1 MSRPHLALADIF
13 RQHGP
18 VYRARHRLPLAH
30 LRVMR
35 AVETCRTAVLGGHVE
50 TCGHCKHQRIACNS
64 CRNRHCPKCQS
75 TAKERWIEQRKAE
88 LLPIPYFHAVFTVPP
103 AIAEIALR
111 NKKTVFQILFRT
123 SAETLLRIAADPK
136 HLGANIGFFSI
147 LHTWGQNLL
156 FHPHVHCVV
165 TGGGV
170 SACGKRWVR
179 ARPRFLVSVRVLSRL
194 FRRLFLEALEQA
206 HRQGELEFHEGV
218 LSPLRDLEA
227 FRQYL
232 QPLRNIEWVVY
243 MKPPFGSPA
252 HVIDY
257 LGRYTHRVAI
267 GEQRLLSQDSGHVS
281 FLYKDYRS
289 SEPQQSLSMTLEA
302 DEFVRRFLLHV
313 LPEGFQRIRHYG
325 LLSNRFRA
333 EKLVLCR
340 ALLVGARPDL
350 LPEKKQLRAIDVIIG
365 TAARC
370 PVCRVGTM
378 TRTLALPAQLW
389 RCRSPDQH
397 R

>member
-1 MSRPHLALADIF
+1 M
-13 RQHGP
+13 
-18 VYRARHRLPLAH
+18 
-30 LRVMR
+30 
-35 AVETCRTAVLGGHVE
+35 
-50 TCGHCKHQRIACNS
+50 
-64 CRNRHCPKCQS
+64 
-75 TAKERWIEQRKAE
+75 
-88 LLPIPYFHAVFTVPP
+88 
-103 AIAEIALR
+103 
-111 NKKTVFQILFRT
+111 
-123 SAETLLRIAADPK
+123 
-136 HLGANIGFFSI
+136 
-147 LHTWGQNLL
+147 
-156 FHPHVHCVV
+156 
-165 TGGGV
+165 
-170 SACGKRWVR
+170 R

-227 FRQYL
+227 FRHYL
-232 QPLRNIEWVVY
+232 QPLRNTEWVVY

-257 LGRYTHRVAI
+257 PGRYTHRVAI

-289 SEPQQSLSMTLEA
+289 SEPQRSFTMTLEA

-313 LPEGFQRIRHYG
+313 LPDGFQRIRHYG

-350 LPEKKQLRAIDVIIG
+350 LPEKKQLRVIDVIIG

-370 PVCRVGTM
+370 PVCGVGTM
-378 TRTLALPAQLW
+378 TRTLALPAQLR
-389 RCRSPDQH
+389 RCRSPDQP